1 MADER
6 PLDDSEH
13 NQIEQ
18 LKDQIKTLSEIIN
31 QMSMAQQQINKTE
44 LEMVG
49 KILQVKEIADTA
61 NQNVAK
67 TKADL
72 GATLEAIQKNTQTAF
87 GEAFQKGMAP
97 FAEEI
102 KKSTQA
108 FVDSRITQILGNQGA
123 AAEPEL
129 DENGQPI
136 PGHPMAQRPAMVP
149 QQAGAGGLLAGVD
162 LSQLI
167 NAIATKF
174 LAPPAAPP
182 PMQVGDMFAMFLKF
196 DKLMGDLADVRKD
209 LNAEKIEAIR
219 KQTNDSFK
227 TPAA

>member
-1 MADER
+1 MPDENK

-13 NQIEQ
+13 GQIEQ
-18 LKDQIKTLSEIIN
+18 LKDQIKTLTEIIN

-44 LEMVG
+44 MEMVG
-49 KILQVKEIADTA
+49 KILKVNDKADAA
-61 NQNVAK
+61 NAELAK

-72 GATLEAIQKNTQTAF
+72 GATLEAIQKNTQSAF
-87 GEAFQKGMAP
+87 GEAFQKGMQP

-108 FVDSRITQILGNQGA
+108 FVDSRITQILGNNQPA
-123 AAEPEL
+123 AQEVGE
-129 DENGQPI
+129 DGQPL
-136 PGHPMAQRPAMVP
+136 PMAPQRAMVP
-149 QQAGAGGLLAGVD
+149 QQQAAGGILAGVD

-167 NAIATKF
+167 NGLAQKF